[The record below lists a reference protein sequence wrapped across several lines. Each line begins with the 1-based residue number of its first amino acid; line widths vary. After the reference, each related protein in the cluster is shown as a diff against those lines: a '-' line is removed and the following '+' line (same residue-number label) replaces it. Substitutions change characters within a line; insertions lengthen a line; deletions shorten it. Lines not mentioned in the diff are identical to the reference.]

1 MIALRV
7 GILGVCLLMPFTQ
20 TVNAQEASPAQDA
33 PAATTDSES
42 DASSTDV
49 VGDAAEKATEIADS
63 AKENVDELADRVD
76 QDDRAIKA
84 KNSILSPIYQLA
96 EKMSFS
102 AFHWVAFALMV
113 SGVVSYALQ
122 LVLGK
127 LVVLSRVGLSVTEI
141 LSDGLGLAIS
151 VVGLVLTTQA
161 AAENSAFTES
171 AFAVLSATLL
181 GAVVGFVFY
190 LWGQRQELQAVAGRK
205 SASRKEK

>member
-1 MIALRV
+1 MIALRT
-7 GILGVCLLMPFTQ
+7 GILGVCLLFPF
-20 TVNAQEASPAQDA
+20 AQSGYTQDA
-33 PAATTDSES
+33 PTGHEVSAA
-42 DASSTDV
+42 DADV

-63 AKENVDELADRVD
+63 AKANVDELADRVD
-76 QDDRAIKA
+76 QDDRAIRA

-102 AFHWVAFALMV
+102 AFHWLAFALMV

-127 LVVLSRVGLSVTEI
+127 LVVLSKVGLSVTEI

-151 VVGLVLTTQA
+151 LVGLVLTTQA

-171 AFAVLSATLL
+171 AFAVLSATVL
-181 GAVVGFVFY
+181 GCGVGFIFY
-190 LWGQRQELQAVAGRK
+190 LWGQREELQAVEGRK
-205 SASRKEK
+205 SAARKEK